1 MTDFRL
7 ILLDHTTS
15 YTYYYYFSLTHF
27 LDLFHLFCQVSVVC
41 MAFYLYRTMTV
52 DAMIEE
58 LLSRPDDYADFEFLG
73 YWASVFN
80 NVIAVA
86 VFLAWIKV

>member
-1 MTDFRL
+1 
-7 ILLDHTTS
+7 
-15 YTYYYYFSLTHF
+15 
-27 LDLFHLFCQVSVVC
+27 